1 MVIYPVDSAICPL
14 NNWGQVSELISLSH
28 KLVCKVGGGGG
39 ILVYSRGR
47 GHKRCGFLGPGEK
60 DT

>member
-39 ILVYSRGR
+39 FWFILGGGGIRDV
-47 GHKRCGFLGPGEK
+47 GF
-60 DT
+60 

>member
-14 NNWGQVSELISLSH
+14 NNWSQVSELISLSH
-28 KLVCKVGGGGG
+28 KSVCKVGGGG
-39 ILVYSRGR
+39 LVYSRGR
-47 GHKRCGFLGPGEK
+47 GQKRCGFLGPGEK